1 VPSLGQEAAF
11 WEQKATDAHHTFLDT
26 VQASAGKW
34 QTAIAAFLGAYTTAG
49 FLIAPSAA
57 ASLPVHGAEE
67 IVLLVLYG
75 LAGLAGIVA
84 IFLANLA
91 NQGIPQILSGTPI
104 TGQTLYKLTVER
116 AKSARRRLSW
126 AIKWA
131 ATAGLLIVIVSVS
144 VLVGGVSSRSR
155 TYARWITTTGA
166 YCGRLIDPHGVL
178 ELSLAGGA
186 VKAVAGGALSTVTAC
201 P

>member
-1 VPSLGQEAAF
+1 VASLGQEAAF
-11 WEQKATDAHHTFLDT
+11 WEQKASDAHHTFLDT

-57 ASLPVHGAEE
+57 ANLPVHGTEE
-67 IVLLVLYG
+67 VVLLVLYG
-75 LAGLAGIVA
+75 LAGLAGITA

-104 TGQTLYKLTVER
+104 TGQTLYKLTVDR
-116 AKSARRRLSW
+116 ATSAHQRLNW
-126 AIKWA
+126 AIRSA
-131 ATAGLLIVIVSVS
+131 ATAGLLIVVVSVS
-144 VLVGGVSSRSR
+144 VLVGGVSSSSR

-166 YCGRLIDPHGVL
+166 YCGRLVDPHGVL
-178 ELSLAGGA
+178 ELRLAGGA
-186 VKAVAGGALSTVTAC
+186 VKEVSGGALSTITTC